1 MYFDVK
7 KEFPMLNFK
16 NPTKLSNRDK
26 IAIVSPS
33 AGAANLFPWMYELG
47 LQRLR
52 DEFGLIPVEFPTAL
66 QTPAYLSKNPQARA
80 KDINDAFAN
89 PEIKAIMATTGG
101 NDEIRILPYLD
112 AKIIENNPKVFLG
125 YSDNT
130 NIHLYLY
137 NLGIVSYYGCSVM
150 SQLAMQGG
158 MHEYTK
164 NYLRK
169 VLFEPKIGEIVNSPE
184 WTDFDL
190 DWADKASLTKI
201 RPMEKSP
208 EWLWQN
214 TQNKKITGRLFGG
227 CLEVLEMHLAVNAY
241 LPSKEHFDDMVLYLE
256 TSEELPAAGF
266 VYRFLAALAQRGLL
280 QKVKALLISIP
291 KTQFM
296 AQQPPEGRAAFM
308 INQRNAINQALS
320 DYEVSDLPI
329 VFNLH
334 FGHVDPQLI
343 IPNGG
348 QVIID
353 GIQEKIFFE

>member
-1 MYFDVK
+1 MLKFQ
-7 KEFPMLNFK
+7 FPAR
-16 NPTKLSNRDK
+16 LSVGDK
-26 IAIVSPS
+26 VAIISPS
-33 AGAANLFPWMYELG
+33 SGAAHLFPWVYKLG

-66 QTPAYLSKNPQARA
+66 QSSEYLSKNPQARA

-89 PEIKAIMATTGG
+89 PGIKAILATTGG

-112 AKIIENNPKVFLG
+112 AKIIAHNPKIFLG

-137 NLGIVSYYGCSVM
+137 NLGMISYYGCSVM

-164 NYLRK
+164 NYIK
-169 VLFEPKIGEIVNSPE
+169 KALFEKRIGLLVDSQE
-184 WTDFDL
+184 WTDFDF
-190 DWADKASLTKI
+190 DWADKDNLVKI

-208 EWLWQN
+208 GWLWQN

-241 LPSKEHFDDMVLYLE
+241 IPSKEYFDDMVLYLE
-256 TSEELPAAGF
+256 TSEEMPAAGF
-266 VYRFLAALAQRGLL
+266 VYRFLAALAQRQLL
-280 QKVKALLISIP
+280 QKIKALLISIP

-296 AQQPPEGRAAFM
+296 NQLPPEGRTAFM
-308 INQRNAINQALS
+308 INQRNAINQALQ
-320 DYEVSDLPI
+320 DYGMASLPI

-334 FGHVDPQLI
+334 FGHVDPQLM

-348 QVIID
+348 RVIID
-353 GIQEKIFFE
+353 GIQKKIDFE